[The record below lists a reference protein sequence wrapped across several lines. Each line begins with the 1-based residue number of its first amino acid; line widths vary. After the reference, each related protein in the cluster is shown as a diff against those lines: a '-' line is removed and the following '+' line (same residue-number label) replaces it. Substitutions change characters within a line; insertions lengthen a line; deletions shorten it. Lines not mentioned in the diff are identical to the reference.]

1 MLPSQDWSRHLKP
14 AGLSSV
20 PDRAL
25 AVGQTTV
32 DSHDPRTRPGDMAE
46 SFNYVAFGDIDYV
59 ARARGSITMPR
70 GRMFEYTP
78 TDIEKRLEGL
88 DPTAVAFL
96 EQLPT
101 FLCSELVQVDSVAR
115 MVVRFGRIEQTESG
129 RREVTTIFK
138 PLVEFGEINFESRAM
153 AQALFGLDAFQM
165 HRTHW
170 AVREGDVGEIL
181 DRLYA
186 LKPVARDAQAMRG
199 PAIGD
204 PGAEPPPRNK
214 NLLGEARSVEGFL
227 KLLSKVTIKEAVE
240 TFFRGHED
248 AEFELTPSL
257 LRKWPDGTWQ
267 FMPKEDRLNKEL
279 LIAHYDDFAG
289 DHYCFDRLVRMQ
301 HYGLPTRLLDISGN
315 PLIALFFACH
325 GANGTEKKA
334 GEVIVFQVASDHL
347 KYYDSDSV
355 SCLANLSNLNY
366 DQKNEI
372 NLALSLEAFNGTDV
386 AKKLLHHIKS
396 EKAYFEGRILPDNL
410 GSIICVK
417 AKRTNTRIRSQSG
430 AFLLYG
436 HEAILPEMGQEG
448 IEIAR
453 ITIKRKARILAQLDR
468 LNINA
473 TTVYPSIEQTSVH
486 LRQQYKLPRPS

>member
-1 MLPSQDWSRHLKP
+1 MLATFPISRSRLQ
-14 AGLSSV
+14 GSERQLIVTS
-20 PDRAL
+20 
-25 AVGQTTV
+25 
-32 DSHDPRTRPGDMAE
+32 RTGEPVIMADN
-46 SFNYVAFGDIDYV
+46 FNYIAFGDMGYV
-59 ARARGSITMPR
+59 ADADGPIAMSR

-88 DPTAVAFL
+88 DPTAIAFL

-101 FLCSELVQVDSVAR
+101 FLCSELAQLDGAAR
-115 MVVRFGRIEQTESG
+115 MVVRFGRIEQTMSG
-129 RREVTTIFK
+129 RREVNTTFR
-138 PLVEFGEINFESRAM
+138 PLVEFGEIDFENRAA
-153 AQALFGLDAFQM
+153 AQALFDLDAFQL

-170 AVREGDVGEIL
+170 AVREGDVEQIL

-186 LKPVARDAQAMRG
+186 LKPVARNDGAVRV

-227 KLLSKVTIKEAVE
+227 KILSKSDIGETVE

-248 AEFELTPSL
+248 AQFELTPSL
-257 LRKWPDGTWQ
+257 LRKWPDGSWQ

-289 DHYCFDRLVRMQ
+289 DQYCFDRLVRMQ

-315 PLIALFFACH
+315 PLVALFFACD
-325 GANGTEKKA
+325 GSDDSKRKT
-334 GEVIVFQVASDHL
+334 GEVIVFQVSSDRL

-355 SCLANLSNLNY
+355 SCLSNLSNLTY
-366 DQKNEI
+366 DQKSDI
-372 NLALSLEAFNGTDV
+372 DLSLSEKSFNETDV

-396 EKAYFEGRILPDNL
+396 EKAYFEAKIVPDDL

-430 AFLLYG
+430 AFLLFG
-436 HEAILPEMGQEG
+436 HEATLPETGQED
-448 IEIAR
+448 IAIAR
-453 ITIKRKARILAQLDR
+453 ITIRNKAHILAQLNR

-473 TTVYPSIEQTSVH
+473 TTVYPSIEQTAVH
-486 LRQQYKLPRPS
+486 LRRQYKLPQLS

>member
-1 MLPSQDWSRHLKP
+1 
-14 AGLSSV
+14 
-20 PDRAL
+20 
-25 AVGQTTV
+25 
-32 DSHDPRTRPGDMAE
+32 MAE
-46 SFNYVAFGDIDYV
+46 NFNYIAFGDIDYV
-59 ARARGSITMPR
+59 ARADGPITMAR

-78 TDIEKRLEGL
+78 TDIEKRLESL
-88 DPTAVAFL
+88 NPTALAFL

-101 FLCSELVQVDSVAR
+101 FMCSELFQVND
-115 MVVRFGRIEQTESG
+115 VVRMAVKFGRIEKTEPG
-129 RREVTTIFK
+129 RREVTTTFR
-138 PLVEFGEINFESRAM
+138 PLVEFGEIDFESRAA
-153 AQALFGLDAFQM
+153 AQAIFGLDAFQL

-170 AVREGDVGEIL
+170 AVREGDVEGIL

-186 LKPVARDAQAMRG
+186 LKPAARDGLAMRG

-204 PGAEPPPRNK
+204 PSAEPPPRTK

-227 KLLSKVTIKEAVE
+227 KLLSKATMKEAVE

-248 AEFELTPSL
+248 ARFELTPSL
-257 LRKWPDGTWQ
+257 LRKWPDGSWQ

-315 PLIALFFACH
+315 PLVALFFACH
-325 GANGTEKKA
+325 GAEGTEKKA
-334 GEVIVFQVASDHL
+334 GEVIVFQVASDQL

-355 SCLANLSNLNY
+355 SCLANLSNLTY

-372 NLALSLEAFNGTDV
+372 DLSLSLEAFNETEV

-396 EKAYFEGRILPDNL
+396 EKAYFERRIVPDDL

-436 HEAILPEMGQEG
+436 HEATLPETGQEG

-453 ITIKRKARILAQLDR
+453 ITITSKARILAQLDR

-486 LRQQYKLPRPS
+486 LRQQYKLPQPS